1 MKRSA
6 ILTLV
11 ALVFAVSAY
20 GAEPNENLKGY
31 APFIGHW
38 RHVGTV
44 LEKGPFANHAA
55 VGSKLVVDISWR
67 WILGK
72 QVILYDWT
80 IDFQGGPKISGKEL
94 IGWNA
99 ADSKIVGGGMNSL
112 GGMAIGTRVI
122 DGKTI
127 TSTNEGVDGKG
138 VKSSYKNVT
147 KKTDKD
153 TFTWQAVER
162 TGGDIEGP
170 SSVYKFKRVKRTGG
184 KKAAQ

>member
-1 MKRSA
+1 M
-6 ILTLV
+6 
-11 ALVFAVSAY
+11 
-20 GAEPNENLKGY
+20 
-31 APFIGHW
+31 
-38 RHVGTV
+38 
-44 LEKGPFANHAA
+44 EKGPFAEKAA
-55 VGSKLVVDISWR
+55 KGSKMVVDISWR
-67 WILGK
+67 WILDK
-72 QVILYDWT
+72 QVIMYDWT

-127 TSTNEGVDGKG
+127 TSTNEGVDGEG
-138 VKSSYKNVT
+138 VKSSYKNVI

-162 TGGDIEGP
+162 TGGDVEGP
-170 SSVYKFKRVKRTGG
+170 SPVYTFKRVKRTRG
-184 KKAAQ
+184 KKAAK